1 MNVPEIYCRLEDVQ
15 NKLSHLQTLALNN
28 PDMVLH
34 ADRQGKI
41 HSTVNPAKGKSRA
54 VITYENLWRDASC
67 SMFDTITS
75 QLEDIERIL
84 IARLMDASCRI
95 QADLYDS
102 CGPGTISYWRACSEW
117 QQTYLHQMWEYRH
130 RMVFVDGY
138 KNNSGLIE
146 TFICMSNLAEMPYEY
161 QVSFINNF
169 WGKHFTNT
177 EETIVAV
184 DAPPPMTDDE
194 NLSMLIAQQERGE
207 YVSGLC
213 MLH

>member
-1 MNVPEIYCRLEDVQ
+1 
-15 NKLSHLQTLALNN
+15 
-28 PDMVLH
+28 
-34 ADRQGKI
+34 
-41 HSTVNPAKGKSRA
+41 
-54 VITYENLWRDASC
+54 
-67 SMFDTITS
+67 
-75 QLEDIERIL
+75 
-84 IARLMDASCRI
+84 
-95 QADLYDS
+95 
-102 CGPGTISYWRACSEW
+102 
-117 QQTYLHQMWEYRH
+117 MWECRH

-138 KNNSGLIE
+138 KNNRGLIE

-194 NLSMLIAQQERGE
+194 NVSMLIAQQERGE
-207 YVSGLC
+207 YVSGFC